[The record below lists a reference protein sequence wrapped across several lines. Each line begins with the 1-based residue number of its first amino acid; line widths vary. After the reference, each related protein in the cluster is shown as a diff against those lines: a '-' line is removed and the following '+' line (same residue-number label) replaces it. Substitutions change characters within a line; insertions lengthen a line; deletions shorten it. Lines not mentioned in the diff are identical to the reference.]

1 MSGGS
6 SGRVHRNCACS
17 PPTSPM
23 WRAAGDPSNA
33 SRPPWPRRPRTRG
46 GASTARTSSTSS
58 DPRHV
63 AWPGLPST
71 PGSEDR
77 TPASF
82 IEVPCTAACGAR
94 RRVSDDPSA
103 NRWQSMGPV
112 ITRKV
117 QLGDVELAIAE
128 AGTGGLPLLL
138 LHGFTGAKEDFTDWI
153 DALAALG
160 WHAVA
165 PDHRGH
171 GDSSKPAGVEAYS
184 MSILATDST
193 ALVDALGWGRYT
205 LLGHSMGGFVA
216 QRMAF
221 ADPARILGLILM
233 DTGHGPV
240 DGIDP
245 DQVTLAAAIAVESGM
260 DALADLMAEID
271 SPLDTAAHRRLV
283 EDRPGYAQ
291 FEDRKLRAA
300 SPYLYASVAREL
312 TSCSDSLA
320 SLSGMDP
327 RPPT

>member
-1 MSGGS
+1 
-6 SGRVHRNCACS
+6 
-17 PPTSPM
+17 
-23 WRAAGDPSNA
+23 
-33 SRPPWPRRPRTRG
+33 
-46 GASTARTSSTSS
+46 
-58 DPRHV
+58 
-63 AWPGLPST
+63 
-71 PGSEDR
+71 
-77 TPASF
+77 
-82 IEVPCTAACGAR
+82 
-94 RRVSDDPSA
+94 
-103 NRWQSMGPV
+103 MGPV

-138 LHGFTGAKEDFTDWI
+138 VHGFTGAKEDFTDWI

-245 DQVTLAAAIAVESGM
+245 DQVTLAATIAVESGM

-327 RPPT
+327 QPPTLILVGEQDTPFRGSAQRMAGALRNSTLAVIPDAGHSPQFENPDAWWQTVSSFLASISELARG